1 MNTEEKKENTG
12 IEENANPND
21 NENLASTNPSSE
33 EASKKSE
40 VDEENPENKI
50 KNQIAELNDKIL
62 RLLAENQNLRKN
74 HEKEKEDIIKYGSFN
89 FASQILS
96 LTDNLDRAF
105 SIFKNNEKFK
115 DKEFL
120 EITSGIELI
129 EKELQNTLEKNF
141 ITYIDC
147 LNKKFDPNFHQ
158 AMLEIEDNKVEPGT
172 IIQEIQSG
180 FMFSDRLLRPSFV
193 GVSKKKDEKNSEKE
207 EKS

>member
-1 MNTEEKKENTG
+1 MNTEEKKENLDT
-12 IEENANPND
+12 EENNNQNMADTELSNN
-21 NENLASTNPSSE
+21 
-33 EASKKSE
+33 EASNKE
-40 VDEENPENKI
+40 DAPEDKL
-50 KNQIAELNDKIL
+50 KNQITELNDKVL

-89 FASQILS
+89 FASQILG

-158 AMLEIEDNKVEPGT
+158 ALSEVESDKEPGT
-172 IIQEIQSG
+172 IIDEIQKG
-180 FMFSDRLLRPSFV
+180 YMLHDRLLRPSLV
-193 GVSKKKDEKNSEKE
+193 NVAKSTKKS
-207 EKS
+207 

>member
-1 MNTEEKKENTG
+1 MNTEEKKENLDT
-12 IEENANPND
+12 EENNNQNVADTELSNN
-21 NENLASTNPSSE
+21 
-33 EASKKSE
+33 EASNKEDASE
-40 VDEENPENKI
+40 DKL
-50 KNQIAELNDKIL
+50 KNQITELNDKVL

-89 FASQILS
+89 FASQILG

-158 AMLEIEDNKVEPGT
+158 ALSEVESDKEPGT
-172 IIQEIQSG
+172 IIDEIQKG
-180 FMFSDRLLRPSFV
+180 YMLHDRLLRPSLV
-193 GVSKKKDEKNSEKE
+193 NVAKSTKKS
-207 EKS
+207 